1 MQSISDN
8 EPLSLFNGVEE
19 LAADLFGV
27 ASIRHWSAVQRL
39 NENSSTAIDR
49 QAIVDRLFE
58 RVEANW
64 ARCMSALSR
73 PPSTQN
79 WRWWDPKVEIAPENR
94 SPEVTLEREIVRA
107 ARALGRRDWSNQVP
121 IASGIVVGGGDRR
134 RAIDLVHQRA
144 PKDFDFVE
152 LKIGSD
158 TPIFA
163 AVEILQYGFVWL
175 LSRRD
180 QDVLGYRGRTLIE
193 ASDVQLSVLAPSAY
207 YRGVDLTWLA
217 ADLSHGLALLGERH
231 GSVRLGF
238 TFEEFSPG
246 FSWPGRQPVDVLTAL
261 ESRRKR

>member
-1 MQSISDN
+1 MRSISDN

-27 ASIRHWSAVQRL
+27 ASIRHRSAVRQV
-39 NENSSTAIDR
+39 NENSSTAIHR
-49 QAIVDRLFE
+49 QAIVEALFE

-64 ARCMSALSR
+64 ARCIGALSR

-79 WRWWDPKVEIAPENR
+79 WRWWDPKFEIAPENR

-107 ARALGRRDWSNQVP
+107 ARALGRKDWSNQVP
-121 IASGIVVGGGDRR
+121 IASGIVGGGDRR

-144 PKDFDFVE
+144 LGGFDFVE
-152 LKIGSD
+152 LKIESD
-158 TPIFA
+158 NPIFA

-175 LSRRD
+175 LSRQD

-207 YRGVDLTWLA
+207 YRGFDLARLA
-217 ADLSHGLALLGERH
+217 ANLSHGLAVLGERH
-231 GSVRLGF
+231 GSVGLGF
-238 TFEEFSPG
+238 TFEEFPPDFRWDSTH
-246 FSWPGRQPVDVLTAL
+246 PVDVLPAL
-261 ESRRKR
+261 ENRRKR